1 LGTTIKTAG
10 PPGKTGWTG
19 AGNGNGSGGWNG
31 GGGGSGGGRPR
42 NGVLGMWFALAG
54 IMMLFMA
61 LTSAYVVRRG
71 LDPDW
76 QAIRMPALAVV
87 NAAILL
93 ASSVTFEQARRA
105 MRRGA
110 RAADRWLFATWSL
123 GLAFVAGQ
131 LVVWRQLADA
141 GLYLSN
147 NAHSSFFYV
156 LTALHAAHL
165 AGGILALSWLMW
177 MPPAKMALSP
187 GGSYGVNRG
196 PASLADRERWTGVA
210 ALYWHFMDGLWV
222 YLLLL
227 LFAFK

>member
-1 LGTTIKTAG
+1 
-10 PPGKTGWTG
+10 
-19 AGNGNGSGGWNG
+19 
-31 GGGGSGGGRPR
+31 
-42 NGVLGMWFALAG
+42 MWFALAA

-76 QAIRMPALAVV
+76 QAIHMPGLALV
-87 NAAILL
+87 NVAILL
-93 ASSVTFEQARRA
+93 ASSVTLEFARR
-105 MRRGA
+105 RKDR
-110 RAADRWLFATWSL
+110 RAADRWLFLTWSL

-131 LVVWRQLADA
+131 LVVWRQLAEA

-156 LTALHAAHL
+156 LTALHGAHL
-165 AGGILALSWLMW
+165 FGGLLAMSWLLW
-177 MPPAKMALSP
+177 MPSGKMALTA
-187 GGSYGVNRG
+187 GGSLGVSLA
-196 PASLADRERWTGVA
+196 PASAADRERWLRVA